1 MLINYAILKLLS
13 AEPMSGY
20 DLKKIMQD
28 SLYMYW
34 SGNNNQIYKALLQ
47 LCSDDLLTSEIHH
60 QDGAPTKKLY
70 KITAKGRAA
79 LQEWAVSAAPEAPEF
94 KKPFLIQLACAG
106 KLEAAQIEELI
117 LKYQHELNIQLIMQ
131 QEKQRRRN
139 DAPSL
144 AKQER
149 FIEDMIFDNIF
160 TFYESELQWTQKVLQ
175 GIRNNFREEASR

>member
-1 MLINYAILKLLS
+1 MLINYAILRLLS

-47 LCSDDLLTSEIHH
+47 LCSDDLLTSETQHRE
-60 QDGAPTKKLY
+60 GAPTKKLY

-79 LQEWAVSAAPEAPEF
+79 LQEWVVSAPPEAPEF

-106 KLEAAQIEELI
+106 KLEAAQVEKLI
-117 LKYQHELNIQLIMQ
+117 FKYQQELNTHLLMQ
-131 QEKQRRRN
+131 QEKQRRMQK
-139 DAPSL
+139 APSR
-144 AKQER
+144 KKREK

-160 TFYESELQWTQKVLQ
+160 TFYQSELQWTQKVLQ
-175 GIRNNFREEASR
+175 GIRNNFREESSR